1 MNGDA
6 DSFLRSYAGSGVAVI
21 EPSPGGEVVV
31 ETPATAAAEGES
43 MPDTIPASPRKSGFW
58 HGLFSKTSGLASAGG
73 LGAALLVLII
83 LYLAIVP
90 VSSGGSTRL
99 ELLWATLRG
108 KTVLNPQAPGPVKAV
123 ESFAQSALVGAD
135 SQIASIG
142 LGIKTNVIDLEHWI
156 GGL

>member
-1 MNGDA
+1 MSEA
-6 DSFLRSYAGSGVAVI
+6 DSFLRAYAGTV
-21 EPSPGGEVVV
+21 GESDELVVV
-31 ETPATAAAEGES
+31 QPESATVVEAVPAGEA
-43 MPDTIPASPRKSGFW
+43 MPDTIPASPKKRGFW
-58 HGLFSKTSGLASAGG
+58 HSLFSKSSGLASSGG

-108 KTVLNPQAPGPVKAV
+108 KTVLNPSAPGPAKAV
-123 ESFAQSALVGAD
+123 QAFAQSALVGAET
-135 SQIASIG
+135 QIGSIELG
-142 LGIKTNVIDLEHWI
+142 LKTNVIDLEKWI

>member
-1 MNGDA
+1 MNSDA

-21 EPSPGGEVVV
+21 EPSPGGELVV
-31 ETPATAAAEGES
+31 ENPTAAEGES
-43 MPDTIPASPRKSGFW
+43 MPNTIPASPRKSGFW

-73 LGAALLVLII
+73 LGAALLVLFI

-108 KTVLNPQAPGPVKAV
+108 KTVLNPQAPEPVKAV

>member
-1 MNGDA
+1 MNSDA

-21 EPSPGGEVVV
+21 EPSPGGELVV
-31 ETPATAAAEGES
+31 ENPTAAEGES
-43 MPDTIPASPRKSGFW
+43 MPNTIPASPRKSGFW
-58 HGLFSKTSGLASAGG
+58 HGLFSKSSGLASAGG
-73 LGAALLVLII
+73 LGAALLVLFI